1 MPVYEYQALDKA
13 GKKIK
18 GIIDADN
25 SAQARTRLRSQDS
38 YPVSIRESGLGSIA
52 ANNHR
57 TWSGLF
63 ERVSSQEISGMT
75 RQLATLIGAGIP
87 LVQALDAMV
96 LQTRNV
102 VLKKVIAEIRGAVN
116 EGNTL
121 TTALAAHPSH
131 FPSIFVN
138 LVRAGEASGS
148 LDIVLERLADFREK
162 QEALKGKLRAAL
174 VYPLFMAVIGMA
186 ILFVLITYIVPNIV
200 QVFNEMERVLPLPT
214 LILIQVSDFLRS
226 FWWGV
231 LLLLGVALVC
241 IRHYVHTPSGQ
252 QVWNLLQLRCPIVG
266 PMAHKVILARFSVTL
281 GSLLESG
288 VGLLSSMQIVR
299 ALVNNVHVSDV
310 IDVAMQRIAKGQ
322 SMTGAFSDSKWFPPT
337 FVQMVAV
344 GEQSGS
350 LEKML
355 NKIAEVYEREIETA
369 ILAMTALLEPIMISL
384 MGLAVGF
391 IVISILLPIF
401 EMNQLIK

>member
-1 MPVYEYQALDKA
+1 MPVYEYQALDRA

-18 GIIDADN
+18 GILDADN
-25 SAQARTRLRSQDS
+25 SAQARNRLRSQGS
-38 YPVSIRESGLGSIA
+38 YPVSIRESGPGSIA
-52 ANNHR
+52 SKNLR
-57 TWSGLF
+57 SWSDLF
-63 ERVSSQEISGMT
+63 TRVRSQEISSMT

-96 LQTRNV
+96 EQTQNV
-102 VLKKVIAEIRGAVN
+102 ILKKVIAEIRGTVN

-131 FPSIFVN
+131 FPPIFVN

-148 LDIVLERLADFREK
+148 LDIVLDRLADFREK
-162 QEALKGKLRAAL
+162 QEALKGKLRTAL

-214 LILIQVSDFLRS
+214 LILIQVSEFLRS

-231 LLLLGVALVC
+231 LLLVGTAIVG
-241 IRHYVHTPSGQ
+241 IRHYAYTTSGR
-252 QVWNLLQLRCPIVG
+252 QVWNLFQLRCPIVG
-266 PMAHKVILARFSVTL
+266 PVVHKVILARFASTL
-281 GSLLESG
+281 GSLLASG
-288 VGLLSSMQIVR
+288 VGLLSSMQIVQ
-299 ALVNNVHVSDV
+299 ALVNNVQVSEV

-322 SMTGAFSDSKWFPPT
+322 SMTGAFSNSQWFPPT

-355 NKIAEVYEREIETA
+355 HKIAEVYEREIETA
-369 ILAMTALLEPIMISL
+369 IQAMTSLLEPIMISL

-401 EMNQLIK
+401 EMNQLIR